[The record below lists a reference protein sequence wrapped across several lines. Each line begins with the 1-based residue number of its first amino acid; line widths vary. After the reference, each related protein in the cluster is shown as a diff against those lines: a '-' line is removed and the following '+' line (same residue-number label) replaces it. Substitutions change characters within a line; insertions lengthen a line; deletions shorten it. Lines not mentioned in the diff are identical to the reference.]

1 MQPDAE
7 SDQRCQ
13 EGDSKMPEPN
23 DPDKLQPAQ
32 EVDSDAPNG
41 EQGETPLME
50 AARWGRVDA
59 VRGLIESGADV
70 NLKTQEAWTA
80 LHAACVGKHGT
91 IIELLLTHNANPNI
105 YSYHRHFDEQL
116 GWHFAGTPLHV
127 AAANGSVQVAELLL
141 AGGALVSEAWDA
153 DWRTPIFYA
162 AAYGHAEMIALL
174 CKHDANPNC
183 REHSHENNL
192 FFDNTPLHYAARNG
206 HVEALKVLL
215 SCRAEPRAVE
225 SYSGHTA
232 LQMARASKHQD
243 VVKVLREQK
252 K

>member
-1 MQPDAE
+1 MTQH
-7 SDQRCQ
+7 RQ
-13 EGDSKMPEPN
+13 EGDRTMTEPT
-23 DPDKLQPAQ
+23 DFDESRAAKDVEPDAL
-32 EVDSDAPNG
+32 NG
-41 EQGETPLME
+41 EQSETPLME
-50 AARWGRVDA
+50 AARWDRVDA

-80 LHAACVGKHGT
+80 LHAACVGKHGM
-91 IIELLLTHNANPNI
+91 IIELLLAHKANPNI
-105 YSYHRHFDEQL
+105 YSYHRHFDEHL

-127 AAANGSVQVAELLL
+127 AAANGSVKGADLLL
-141 AGGALVSEAWDA
+141 AGGSLVNEAWDA
-153 DWRTPIFYA
+153 DQRTPIFYA

-174 CKHDANPNC
+174 CKHGANPNC
-183 REHSHENNL
+183 REHKHENNF

-206 HVEALKVLL
+206 HGEAIKVLL
-215 SCRAEPRAVE
+215 SYRAEPRAVE